1 MCRGFVKME
10 SYRGSQYSALFVFVV
25 SLDSLLYGEVT
36 NNVVP
41 GDLGRFHPEADL
53 VMLCR
58 GGYSSHG

>member
-1 MCRGFVKME
+1 ME

-41 GDLGRFHPEADL
+41 GDLGQFHPVADL